1 MTRAIVLFRTD
12 HNAVGS
18 LIVSQ
23 SSPGRKNKLY
33 FSFDGQANSVMFDQ
47 EHPDELVIGGLR
59 ANTVVIRDAAAL
71 SPVAARYSVLP
82 HTDR

>member
-1 MTRAIVLFRTD
+1 M
-12 HNAVGS
+12 
-18 LIVSQ
+18 
-23 SSPGRKNKLY
+23 LY

-47 EHPDELVIGGLR
+47 EHPDEPVIGGPR

-71 SPVAARYSVLP
+71 SAAAARYSVLP